1 MSREFLGDSLHVG
14 KLGKTLPQVEIDPSY
29 VSCIDK
35 APTLESHQT
44 RRNEQDAATEQRRLE
59 LVAQET
65 SERVNNEAVEII
77 QRYAAELE
85 PFGTR
90 TMPPPWYKRLY
101 WRWAYKFKEIVKIIK
116 E

>member
-1 MSREFLGDSLHVG
+1 MMSRELIGGPDGALS
-14 KLGKTLPQVEIDPSY
+14 TLIIDPSY

-65 SERVNNEAVEII
+65 SERVNNEAVKII

>member
-1 MSREFLGDSLHVG
+1 MMSRELIGGPDGALS
-14 KLGKTLPQVEIDPSY
+14 TLIIDPSY
-29 VSCIDK
+29 ESCIDK
-35 APTLESHQT
+35 APTLESHQL
-44 RRNEQDAATEQRRLE
+44 RRDERDEVIKQRRLE
-59 LVAQET
+59 TLTADTLHRNSNQ
-65 SERVNNEAVEII
+65 AVETL

-101 WRWAYKFKEIVKIIK
+101 HRWVYKFKEIVKIIK